1 VREERVRG
9 ERRGEWERERRGR
22 GTREWER
29 EEGGKWER
37 DKKIPNTYCMW
48 LDRSRRFSRYANE
61 SFYHPMVICQKERGE
76 TERRERG
83 GREEREERERG
94 KRRLNTFYFFRSEQV
109 ERVRLFGN
117 FVIIRLPKQRRLAM
131 MSEA

>member
-1 VREERVRG
+1 LSKG
-9 ERRGEWERERRGR
+9 ERRD
-22 GTREWER
+22 R
-29 EEGGKWER
+29 EEG
-37 DKKIPNTYCMW
+37 
-48 LDRSRRFSRYANE
+48 
-61 SFYHPMVICQKERGE
+61 
-76 TERRERG
+76 ERRERG
-83 GREEREERERG
+83 EREERERG